1 MNIISLS
8 LLDLDEYGF
17 KAISAVNSQLK
28 NLRSVVSKLQ
38 YLHQQISLSS
48 YFSFF
53 TTPVIG

>member
-8 LLDLDEYGF
+8 LLDLDGYGL
-17 KAISAVNSQLK
+17 KALNAVNSQLK
-28 NLRSVVSKLQ
+28 NLRLVVSKLQ

-53 TTPVIG
+53 TTQVTG